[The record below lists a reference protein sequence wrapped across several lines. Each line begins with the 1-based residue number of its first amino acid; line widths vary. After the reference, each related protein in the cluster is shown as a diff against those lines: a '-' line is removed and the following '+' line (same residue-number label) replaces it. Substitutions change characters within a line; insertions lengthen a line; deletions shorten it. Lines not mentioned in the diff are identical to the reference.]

1 MVPQFNFEAVDVP
14 KIVDGITALLVGPV
28 ILTVAEGINQ
38 PFVKTAIKEGIA
50 FSERSQEAMAE
61 VRERFEDLVAE
72 VQAELAEERQAK
84 SNADGQKIPTPGG
97 QSETA
102 TGVMSA
108 MAELNERV
116 RWMTNGAADLRL
128 LLPLGLG
135 ALALR
140 QVLDKGFE
148 LEEIP
153 WYTLAWYAFD
163 SFVKLHN
170 SGEVQQPTKSQPRL
184 FRRHGSHR
192 LGEHSSQLT

>member
-1 MVPQFNFEAVDVP
+1 MVPQFDFS
-14 KIVDGITALLVGPV
+14 KIVEGVTAVMAGPV
-28 ILTVAEGINQ
+28 VLAVAEGINQ
-38 PFVKTAIKEGIA
+38 SLVKSTIKEGIA

-61 VRERFEDLVAE
+61 ARERFEDLVAE

-84 SNADGQKIPTPGG
+84 PNTETKKTASQSN
-97 QSETA
+97 TA
-102 TGVMSA
+102 TGVMSTITT
-108 MAELNERV
+108 LNEQLGQ
-116 RWMTNGAADLRL
+116 MTNGIADLRL
-128 LLPLGLG
+128 LLPLGFG

-170 SGEVQQPTKSQPRL
+170 SSESQPTGDQMPTAPEA
-184 FRRHGSHR
+184 GDIPTA
-192 LGEHSSQLT
+192 ETV

>member
-1 MVPQFNFEAVDVP
+1 MVPQFDFSKIIEGVTAV
-14 KIVDGITALLVGPV
+14 LVGPV

-38 PFVKTAIKEGIA
+38 PLVKSTIKEGIT
-50 FSERSQEAMAE
+50 FSERSQEAIAE

-84 SNADGQKIPTPGG
+84 PDIDTKTAS
-97 QSETA
+97 QSQTA

-108 MAELNERV
+108 IASLNEQIGQ
-116 RWMTNGAADLRL
+116 MTNGVADLRL
-128 LLPLGLG
+128 LLPLGFG

-163 SFVKLHN
+163 SFVKLHD
-170 SGEVQQPTKSQPRL
+170 SGAQPANDQTPAPEVV
-184 FRRHGSHR
+184 
-192 LGEHSSQLT
+192 GEIPAVEIS